1 MTHDVGEVGSRITST
16 ELKAN
21 DPNMMMAISQ
31 LIRRNTQTGVLSTT
45 MSTRD
50 VQHKPRAQVSAA
62 PSLQRL
68 PLCFGSPLRCF
79 EIHRLS
85 SSRRPTASCSCA
97 PMTPPTVSRRSGCA
111 PLRAWRGATPRAPT
125 TCTSRSVFLAPLLPP
140 PSLGSRLR
148 STQGGPHLRRVTDY
162 QNGTV
167 SYSSTD
173 DEASSEM
180 KKEVRRSLWF
190 GSLAVSSMAGMMQWT
205 AAIGAKQGTSKV
217 SSASRPGPP
226 FCPLFRYTDA
236 PTLARWRR

>member
-1 MTHDVGEVGSRITST
+1 M
-16 ELKAN
+16 LLCAN
-21 DPNMMMAISQ
+21 DPPD
-31 LIRRNTQTGVLSTT
+31 GVASERLRTIASVAR
-45 MSTRD
+45 SYPSCVDD
-50 VQHKPRAQVSAA
+50 VHVEVY
-62 PSLQRL
+62 LTL
-68 PLCFGSPLRCF
+68 P
-79 EIHRLS
+79 
-85 SSRRPTASCSCA
+85 
-97 PMTPPTVSRRSGCA
+97 
-111 PLRAWRGATPRAPT
+111 
-125 TCTSRSVFLAPLLPP
+125 FLAPLLH